1 MTTEYGVGLLALGSL
16 LLLIVAVGIFLIT
29 NRKEED

>member
-1 MTTEYGVGLLALGSL
+1 MTTEYGLGLLALGSL